1 MPEQVMTLDYEKLVT
16 TRINNIV
23 RVYADVESIL
33 YAQSIGF
40 GRDPTDRRELP
51 YVFEQGRA
59 LMTVPTL
66 ASTIVPDMFPP
77 GRGWDYSQVLHVEQ
91 RLALYRPL
99 PPSAEL
105 RLDKRVVDV
114 FDLGARRGAL
124 FLFEVD
130 GRLAKDDTV
139 LFTVGATVLA
149 RGDGGF
155 GGAAGT
161 GPVPHRAPRREP
173 DLSCDSTTR
182 ADQALLFRLNGDRN
196 PLHVDPDAAIAAGFP
211 IPILHGLCT
220 YGIACRAILQTICNY
235 DHTLIE
241 GFDAR
246 FSLPVLPGD
255 TITTDMWQDGNIVS
269 FQCSV
274 KERDVVVLRN
284 GKCTLRA

>member
-1 MPEQVMTLDYEKLVT
+1 MALNYEQLIAT
-16 TRINNIV
+16 TSNDLERI
-23 RVYADVESIL
+23 YTDTESML

-40 GRDPTDRRELP
+40 GRDAVDRKELA
-51 YVFEQGRA
+51 YVYEQGSP
-59 LMTVPTL
+59 LQTVPTL
-66 ASTIVPDMFPP
+66 ASAIVPDMFPP
-77 GRGWDYSQVLHVEQ
+77 DLGWDYSQVLHVEQ
-91 RLALYRPL
+91 RLQLYRPL
-99 PPSAEL
+99 PPAADL

-114 FDLGARRGAL
+114 FDRGPKRGAL
-124 FLFEVD
+124 FLFEVE

-139 LFTVGATVLA
+139 VFTQGATVLA

-155 GGAAGT
+155 GGPSGS
-161 GPVPHRAPRREP
+161 GPKPHRPPRREP
-173 DLSCDSTTR
+173 DLSCDTPTR

-196 PLHVDPDAAIAAGFP
+196 PLHADPDAAAAAGFS
-211 IPILHGLCT
+211 IPILHGLCS
-220 YGIACRAILQTICNY
+220 YGIACRAILKTICDY

-274 KERDVVVLRN
+274 KERDCVVIRN
-284 GKCTLRA
+284 GKCTLKS

>member
-1 MPEQVMTLDYEKLVT
+1 MALNYEQLIAT
-16 TRINNIV
+16 TSNDLE
-23 RVYADVESIL
+23 RVYTDTESML

-40 GRDPTDRRELP
+40 GRDAVDRKELA
-51 YVFEQGRA
+51 YVYEQGSP
-59 LMTVPTL
+59 LQTVPTL
-66 ASTIVPDMFPP
+66 SSAIVPDMFPP
-77 GRGWDYSQVLHVEQ
+77 DLGWDYSQVLHVEQ
-91 RLALYRPL
+91 RLQLYRPL
-99 PPSAEL
+99 PPAADL

-114 FDLGARRGAL
+114 FDRGPKRGAL
-124 FLFEVD
+124 FLFEVE

-139 LFTVGATVLA
+139 VFTQGATVLA

-155 GGAAGT
+155 GGPSGS
-161 GPVPHRAPRREP
+161 GPKPHRPPRREP
-173 DLSCDSTTR
+173 DLSCDTPTR

-196 PLHVDPDAAIAAGFP
+196 PLHADPDAAAAAGFS

-220 YGIACRAILQTICNY
+220 YGIACRAILKTICDY

-274 KERDVVVLRN
+274 KERDCVVIRN
-284 GKCTLRA
+284 GKCTLKS